1 MRVGLIIAKERNDMN
16 QGKNITYKK
25 IRVEAKNLQE
35 LEKLLQTAIEQLK
48 QLQKTVGELQQFQ
61 LKVRSRFDE

>member
-1 MRVGLIIAKERNDMN
+1 MN
-16 QGKNITYKK
+16 QGKNITCKK